1 MANLCHFGFWIFYKL
16 LTTSYFSFDAHLP
29 LPYSFPAS
37 MPLIQ
42 SAIKRSRQ
50 NETRR
55 KRLLPFKTN
64 MKTMLRKIIDL
75 MKEGKREEAEKLLPQ
90 IYSSIDTAV
99 KKRILHPNTAAR
111 RKARM
116 ARLVAGAKK

>member
-1 MANLCHFGFWIFYKL
+1 
-16 LTTSYFSFDAHLP
+16 
-29 LPYSFPAS
+29 

-55 KRLLPFKTN
+55 TRLLPFKTN

-75 MKEGKREEAEKLLPQ
+75 TKEGKKEEAEKLLPQ

-99 KKRILHPNTAAR
+99 KKRIIHPNTAAR